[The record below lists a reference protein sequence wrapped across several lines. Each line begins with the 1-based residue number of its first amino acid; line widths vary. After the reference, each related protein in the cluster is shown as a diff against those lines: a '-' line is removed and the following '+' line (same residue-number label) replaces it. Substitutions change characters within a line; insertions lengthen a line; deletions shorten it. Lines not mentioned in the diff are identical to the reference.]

1 MTLKRQLMQTALILQ
16 LTVIGILGGVFGS
29 LKMDNFA
36 EIVTSIA
43 AVLSHFSE
51 IQSCSF

>member
-1 MTLKRQLMQTALILQ
+1 MQTALILQ

-29 LKMDNFA
+29 LKMNNFA

-43 AVLSHFSE
+43 AIYILSHFSE